1 MKQFKLT
8 QLALLI
14 GCSALMSGCAVDRV
28 VTNMNEADYVSQD
41 ASRMLNSMQK
51 ITPRNQSFTVL
62 HDRYWV
68 QKTPIKTSE
77 SRLRDQYPELDCE
90 ITFSPSSGM
99 SLHEFSESVSRLCG
113 VPVRIMS
120 DASLLIQGS
129 SGDGGAMMAGGAL
142 PPLPNLPGLGGSPM
156 GSVGGSNTASTSNA
170 GSYSAAGRKIK
181 LQYQGPLSGLL
192 ENVTSSLGLSWRQ
205 STTGVEIYY
214 LDTRT
219 FTMMTLPSTTETMSR
234 VESTSS
240 TSSGGGDSSLSG
252 SSGSNQSTS
261 TTIKNDLLVD
271 IQRNIENML
280 TVGVGRMSLSPSTGA
295 VTVTDTPQN
304 LEKINKYI
312 NRENKVITQQVTL
325 KVELFSVTLRGE
337 DSMSLDWDLVYDRL
351 GSQGLSL
358 NSSSPSIQN
367 GVNAGFS
374 VGGSSRFA
382 NSKLLIQALS
392 EQGKVSVVTNT
403 TVNTTNLQPAPV
415 QVSRQI
421 SYLAS
426 SETTTTTDVGVST
439 SLTPATVTV
448 GFSMTLLPYIFPDS
462 DDILLQYN
470 VNLSDLIRLNEVKSG
485 DSTIQTPEIDSRIFS
500 QRVKVRANETLIVGG
515 FEQTSN
521 EGTAR
526 GVGSA
531 FNPFFGGG
539 MTGKKERTVIVVAI
553 TPTLVDG

>member
-1 MKQFKLT
+1 MKVTK
-8 QLALLI
+8 LALFI
-14 GCSALMSGCAVDRV
+14 GCSLLLNGCAVERV
-28 VTNMNEADYVSQD
+28 VSNMNTADHSAQD
-41 ASRMLNSMQK
+41 ASRMLSGMQK
-51 ITPRNQSFTVL
+51 QTPVSKSFTML

-68 QKTPIKTSE
+68 QKKPIKTSE
-77 SRLRDQYPELDCE
+77 SRLREKYPELDCDV
-90 ITFSPSSGM
+90 TFSPSSGM
-99 SLHEFSESVSRLCG
+99 NLQEFAESVSRLCG
-113 VPVRIMS
+113 VPIRINS
-120 DASLLIQGS
+120 DVAMLVKDGSNDDLMMAEDLTLPGEFPSSLGIDSRSLNSS
-129 SGDGGAMMAGGAL
+129 SGRSSTSG
-142 PPLPNLPGLGGSPM
+142 PNLPR
-156 GSVGGSNTASTSNA
+156 T
-170 GSYSAAGRKIK
+170 KIK
-181 LQYQGPLSGLL
+181 LQYKGPLSGLL

-205 STTGVEIYY
+205 TAAGVEIYF
-214 LDTRT
+214 LETRT

-234 VESTSS
+234 VQSTSS
-240 TSSGGGDSSLSG
+240 TSSGGSDSSLSG

-271 IQRNIENML
+271 IQKNIENML
-280 TVGVGRMSLSPSTGA
+280 TVGVGRMNLSPSTGA

-304 LEKINKYI
+304 LERINEYI

-325 KVELFSVTLRGE
+325 KVELFSVTLRDE
-337 DSMSLDWDLVYDRL
+337 DNLSLDWDLVYDRL
-351 GSQGLSL
+351 GRQGLSL

-374 VGGSSRFA
+374 VGGSSRFS
-382 NSKLLIQALS
+382 NTKLLMQALS

-421 SYLAS
+421 SYLAA

-439 SLTPATVTV
+439 SLTPGTVTV

-485 DSTIQTPEIDSRIFS
+485 DSSIQTPEIDSRIFS

-515 FEQTSN
+515 FEQETH

-539 MTGKKERTVIVVAI
+539 MSGKKERSVIVVAI